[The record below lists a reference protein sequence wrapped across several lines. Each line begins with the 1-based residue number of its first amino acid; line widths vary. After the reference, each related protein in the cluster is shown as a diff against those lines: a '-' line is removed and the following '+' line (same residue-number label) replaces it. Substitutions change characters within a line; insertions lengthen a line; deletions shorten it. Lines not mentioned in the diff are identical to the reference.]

1 VMTIRAQ
8 ATPLV
13 NCHPERSEGPA
24 VRRKM
29 QILRFA
35 QNDSYGELRT

>member
-1 VMTIRAQ
+1 MIGKTFFM
-8 ATPLV
+8 

-29 QILRFA
+29 QILRILA
-35 QNDSYGELRT
+35 GG